1 MLRHSLWLLLL
12 LGGRLAAAPI
22 QGFYTVQGDWELACD
37 NTGTCRAA
45 GYANEK
51 DSLEFPVSLLLQRAA
66 GEQAAVSARLQASYH
81 GEPFWPLTAAKLYIN
96 GHPAGQITTVPSS
109 SSDGVVK
116 LSEGQTQV
124 LLDALKRHAT
134 ISLQGPDSMEW
145 RLSSDGAAAI
155 LRHMD
160 AFQRRSGTPTALI
173 NPGHS
178 RRAVLQPQPLPVIHA
193 VAVPGMPLA
202 QSASNNS
209 PLMPIMRVFNPRTAQ
224 YRVLLQKL
232 RRLPQAKSCEF
243 VDLPRQN
250 PKIEAHRLNGGHV
263 LIQADCIQTI
273 YNGTTQLVVVTNQ
286 DFSQIESI
294 VGSEINQ
301 GYSYDGIV
309 AGGFKGRG
317 IGDCWGG
324 ASWIW
329 DGRKFSLAYS
339 DSGQM
344 CRGFTGGAWV
354 IPTFLSLLTGTPAA
368 EEQAEWAR
376 ARLKEYA
383 D

>member
-66 GEQAAVSARLQASYH
+66 GEQAVVSARLQASYQ
-81 GEPFWPLTAAKLYIN
+81 GEPFWPLTAAKLSIN
-96 GHPAGQITTVPSS
+96 GRPAGQITTVPSS

-134 ISLQGPDSMEW
+134 ISLQGADGMEW

-155 LRHMD
+155 LRRMD
-160 AFQRRSGTPTALI
+160 AFQRRSGTPSALI

-202 QSASNNS
+202 QSAGNNS
-209 PLMPIMRVFNPRTAQ
+209 PLMPIMRVLNPRTAQ

-232 RRLPQAKSCEF
+232 RRLPQAEFCEF
-243 VDLPRQN
+243 AGSP
-250 PKIEAHRLNGGHV
+250 EAKPAVEAYRLSGRHI
-263 LIQADCIQTI
+263 LIRVDCIHTAS
-273 YNGTTQLVVVTNQ
+273 NGLTQFIAIANR
-286 DFSQIESI
+286 DFSLIESI
-294 VGSEINQ
+294 LGNKINE
-301 GYSYDGIV
+301 GYRYDGIISNNW
-309 AGGFKGRG
+309 KERG
-317 IGDCWGG
+317 LGDCWGHED
-324 ASWIW
+324 WIW

-339 DSGQM
+339 APGQM

-354 IPTFLSLLTGTPAA
+354 MPTFLSLPTGTPAA
-368 EEQAEWAR
+368 EEQVEWAR

>member
-12 LGGRLAAAPI
+12 LGGRLPAAPI
-22 QGFYTVQGDWELACD
+22 QGFYTVQGDWELACN

-51 DSLEFPVSLLLQRAA
+51 DYLEFPVSLLLQRAA
-66 GEQAAVSARLQASYH
+66 GEQAVVSARLQANYQ
-81 GEPFWPLTAAKLYIN
+81 GEPFWPLTATKLSIN
-96 GHPAGQITTVPSS
+96 GRPAGQITTVPSS

-124 LLDALKRHAT
+124 LLDALKHHAT
-134 ISLQGPDSMEW
+134 ISLQGPDGMEW

-155 LRHMD
+155 LRRMD
-160 AFQRRSGTPTALI
+160 AFQRRSGTPSALI

-202 QSASNNS
+202 QSAGSNS

-243 VDLPRQN
+243 VDLPKQN
-250 PKIEAHRLNGGHV
+250 PKIEAHRLSGGHV

-301 GYSYDGIV
+301 GYGYDGMV

-329 DGRKFSLAYS
+329 DGRKFSLTYS
-339 DSGQM
+339 APDQM
-344 CRGFTGGAWV
+344 CRGFTGGAW
-354 IPTFLSLLTGTPAA
+354 IMPTFLSLPTDTPEA
-368 EEQAEWAR
+368 EKQAEWNR
-376 ARLKEYA
+376 ERLKEYA